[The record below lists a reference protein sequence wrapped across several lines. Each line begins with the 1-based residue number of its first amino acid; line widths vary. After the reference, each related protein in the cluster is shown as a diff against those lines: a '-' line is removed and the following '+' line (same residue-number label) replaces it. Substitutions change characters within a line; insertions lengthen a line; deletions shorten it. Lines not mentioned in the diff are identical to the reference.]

1 MSTFITRIDHEG
13 MYSVIK
19 SVLDRLVAGVL
30 LSVCL
35 IPLLIVG
42 LMGKLLDGSPT
53 IFIQARSGFQG
64 RPFNLY
70 KLRTMKTGEIT
81 PFGKFL
87 RRWSIDELPQL
98 WNVIIGD
105 MSLVGPRPLLVE
117 YDQHYSSEQ
126 KRRLDTKPGITG
138 LSQVNGRNSL
148 SWDERFELDVI
159 YVQKQSFMLDCQIL
173 LKTFVQLF
181 DGKSADFHS
190 NSLQKFSEQK
200 ERT

>member
-30 LSVCL
+30 LLVCL

-42 LMGKLLDGSPT
+42 LVGKLLDGYPT
-53 IFIQARSGFQG
+53 IFIQARSGFHG

-70 KLRTMKTGEIT
+70 KLRTMQAGEIT

-126 KRRLDTKPGITG
+126 KRRLETKPGITG

-148 SWDERFELDVI
+148 SWDQRFELDVI

-190 NSLQKFSEQK
+190 NDLQKFSEQK